1 MKVFFII
8 SDMDGGGTQRV
19 VSLLS
24 NQMIK
29 KNSVVICTITK
40 SKEFF
45 KIDKKIKRIK
55 LNFLKKKQIFFRVF
69 NFFKKIF
76 TIRRLLKEYND
87 YTIISLIH
95 GTNIIVLIA
104 LLFSNKKLIICER
117 NDVRKQKVSSLT
129 NFLRFITYGLAN
141 AVTTNLESNIKN
153 LNYLRK
159 KKNTFFT
166 KPSKNT

>member
-45 KIDKKIKRIK
+45 EINKKLKRIK
-55 LNFLKKKQIFFRVF
+55 LNFLKKKQIFLEF
-69 NFFKKIF
+69 
-76 TIRRLLKEYND
+76 
-87 YTIISLIH
+87 LI
-95 GTNIIVLIA
+95 
-104 LLFSNKKLIICER
+104 
-117 NDVRKQKVSSLT
+117 
-129 NFLRFITYGLAN
+129 FLRRFLQ
-141 AVTTNLESNIKN
+141 
-153 LNYLRK
+153 
-159 KKNTFFT
+159 
-166 KPSKNT
+166 

>member
-45 KIDKKIKRIK
+45 
-55 LNFLKKKQIFFRVF
+55 
-69 NFFKKIF
+69 
-76 TIRRLLKEYND
+76 
-87 YTIISLIH
+87 
-95 GTNIIVLIA
+95 
-104 LLFSNKKLIICER
+104 
-117 NDVRKQKVSSLT
+117 
-129 NFLRFITYGLAN
+129 
-141 AVTTNLESNIKN
+141 
-153 LNYLRK
+153 
-159 KKNTFFT
+159 
-166 KPSKNT
+166 